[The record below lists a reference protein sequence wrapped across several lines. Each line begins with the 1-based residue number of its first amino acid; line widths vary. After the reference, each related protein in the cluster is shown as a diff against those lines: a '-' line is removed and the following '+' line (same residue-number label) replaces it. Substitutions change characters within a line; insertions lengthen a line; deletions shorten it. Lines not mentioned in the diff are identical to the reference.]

1 MGQSPDQYQLA
12 RRRRDV
18 ISTGERAHRRAATR
32 AHAAAVVIVHARH
45 RQIRG
50 TVNIARAHT
59 RVQWEH
65 GILASHCDSERRI
78 ALTMREPALEFAR
91 PGSELYEMY
100 GRELIDRSA
109 LTISTE
115 G

>member
-1 MGQSPDQYQLA
+1 
-12 RRRRDV
+12 V
-18 ISTGERAHRRAATR
+18 
-32 AHAAAVVIVHARH
+32 
-45 RQIRG
+45 
-50 TVNIARAHT
+50 
-59 RVQWEH
+59 
-65 GILASHCDSERRI
+65 RRI
-78 ALTMREPALEFAR
+78 ALTMREPALEFAK